1 MANEDIIKLRGTI
14 NNYKDDRGGANLYPH
29 PIVGIV
35 KNNIDPLRTGKI
47 EVYLDRMNGANPDN
61 PLNWTPVSYMSPFFG
76 YTPNTGSP
84 DDEGTYLGN
93 RNSYGFWATPPDI
106 GTQVVCIFINGQPDR
121 GYYIGGI
128 PLIGLTHM
136 VPAIGASPNIIP
148 NDGEANSYAGAD
160 RLPVTEYND
169 ANPKQ
174 DNSSSPIGQARPVH
188 SFHAATLN
196 NQGLIRDPD
205 RGPISSSSQRESPSK
220 VFGISTPGRPIYKG
234 GYTNETIGAAIK
246 DSSTP
251 NDNFK
256 VVGRTG
262 GHTFVMDDGDLEGR
276 DQLMRLRTS
285 GGHMVL
291 MNDYAQTLFIVHA
304 NGQSYIE
311 LGKEGTVDIFTT
323 NSFNVRTQ
331 GDINLHA
338 DNNVNIKAAK
348 DLNIS
353 ADNINIESMKNTSQF
368 VGEKF
373 KQFTKG
379 DHTVKVKSKLSME
392 STGETGIK
400 SGAEVVISGGPNVHL
415 NTKTPSL
422 VPEEVKQIPIIAQTD
437 TLYDSEKGY
446 NPAPGKLETIVSR
459 APAHSPWANANQG
472 VDVKVNASAD
482 ANMPAAPSPS
492 VTAVNAAT
500 SGASFTPTTP
510 ALAAT
515 VPSIPNPSTNAL
527 VSAMAVNTSAG
538 PAAAIALAGSAGVVS
553 TAGATTAAIGNLG
566 LSPKN
571 LENAGILKPGA
582 SNAVT
587 SLIAS
592 GKSLDQAL
600 PTNLFTGKD
609 GISSLNNFINN
620 PAAQVKVGQ
629 AMLTG
634 IMGALKA
641 EGVIT
646 GAESPT
652 QTGGLVLSA
661 ATVGLGPTLDFAKT
675 VAPGASGAELSS
687 ALANASA
694 NPLVSSAKNV
704 IASGNLATG
713 MADKATGAL
722 GGISVADNLKGL
734 AAGAFSKIIGSF
746 KTLTGGKPQNLLAVN
761 TGAAAESAATATTDA
776 GGMTPP
782 ERLSSV
788 LSNAFGVQPG
798 GQLRTALEGGSATIN
813 AAVNA
818 AGTPEEKMAVGMST
832 MNKIAQNLPGIP
844 GIPGIPGGLSAVTN
858 IVTPGAGGV
867 PGTEEITKGL
877 KDAAASISG
886 QIPDIGSKINS
897 ITSGIANA
905 GGLTALAASGL
916 PPGAAAE
923 LQGAISSLGA
933 GGQVKAPTVGADTF
947 DVSGLLNQA
956 KNLLGDS
963 KIPIPNLG
971 AIKIPTTPLDAGQ
984 VAEYNKLKA
993 EADKLNDESF
1003 DTRKAFWD
1011 ARYKFGVDS
1020 TEALTAEEKY
1030 KAVMKKL
1037 ESVNQK
1043 MANVAQGGMS
1053 A

>member
-1 MANEDIIKLRGTI
+1 MANEDIIKQRGTI
-14 NNYKDDRGGANLYPH
+14 SNYHDDKAGANLYPH

-47 EVYLDRMNGANPDN
+47 EVYLDRMNGADSDN

-84 DDEGTYLGN
+84 NDDGTFVGN

-220 VFGISTPGRPIYKG
+220 VFGISTPGRPIYQG
-234 GYTNETIGAAIK
+234 GYTNETIGAAVR
-246 DSSTP
+246 DSSIP

-276 DQLMRLRTS
+276 DQLMRLRTA

-291 MNDYAQTLFIVHA
+291 MNDYAQTLFIIHA

-338 DNNVNIKAAK
+338 DNNINIKAAK
-348 DLNIS
+348 DLNVS
-353 ADNINIESMKNTSQF
+353 AENINIESLKNTSQF

-379 DHTVKVKSKLSME
+379 DHTVKVNSKLSME

-400 SGAEVVISGGPNVHL
+400 SGAEVVVKGGPNIQL
-415 NTKTPSL
+415 NTKSPSL
-422 VPEEVKQIPIIAQTD
+422 VPEEVKQLPIVAHTD
-437 TLYDSEKGY
+437 TLFDSQKGY
-446 NPAPGKLETIVSR
+446 NPAPGKLESIVSR

-472 VDVKVNASAD
+472 VNVKVNASAD
-482 ANMPAAPSPS
+482 ANLPAAPSPS
-492 VTAVNAAT
+492 VTAVNGAT
-500 SGASFTPTTP
+500 TGASFTPTTP

-515 VPSIPNPSTNAL
+515 VPSIPNPSTNSL
-527 VSAMAVNTSAG
+527 VSAMAVNTSGG
-538 PAAAIALAGSAGVVS
+538 PAAAVAQAGSAGIIS

-566 LSPKN
+566 LNPKN
-571 LENAGILKPGA
+571 LESAGLLKPGA
-582 SNAVT
+582 SNVVN

-592 GKSLDQAL
+592 GKPLDQAL

-609 GISSLNNFINN
+609 GISSLGKLINN
-620 PAAQVKVGQ
+620 VPAQTAVAQN
-629 AMLTG
+629 MLNQG
-634 IMGALKA
+634 FAALKTS
-641 EGVIT
+641 GVIS
-646 GAESPT
+646 GNESPT
-652 QTGGLVLSA
+652 QTGGLALSA

-675 VAPGASGAELSS
+675 VSPGATGAVLSA
-687 ALANASA
+687 ALSNAAS

-713 MADKATGAL
+713 LADKSTSAL

-746 KTLTGGKPQNLLAVN
+746 KALTGGKPQNLLAVN
-761 TGAAAESAATATTDA
+761 TGAAESAATATTDE

-782 ERLSSV
+782 ERLNSV
-788 LSNAFGVQPG
+788 LSNAFGVQPN
-798 GQLRTALEGGSATIN
+798 GQLRTTLENAGNDMTAATG
-813 AAVNA
+813 APS
-818 AGTPEEKMAVGMST
+818 TPEEKMAAGMSV
-832 MNKIAQNLPGIP
+832 MNKLAQNLPGVT

-858 IVTPGAGGV
+858 IVTPGNNSV
-867 PGTEEITKGL
+867 PGTADITKGL

-886 QIPDIGSKINS
+886 QVPDIGSKINS
-897 ITSGIANA
+897 ITSGIKVA
-905 GGLTALAASGL
+905 GGLTALAAKGL
-916 PPGAAAE
+916 PSGAAAE

-933 GGQVKAPTVGADTF
+933 GGSVKAPTVGADTF
-947 DVSGLLNQA
+947 DLSGVLGQA
-956 KNLLGDS
+956 KSLLGDS
-963 KIPIPNLG
+963 KIPMPNLG
-971 AIKIPTTPLDAGQ
+971 AIKIPTTPLSSDQ
-984 VAEYNKLKA
+984 VAEYNRLKA
-993 EADKLNDESF
+993 EADKLTDESF

-1011 ARYKFGVDS
+1011 ARYKFGTDS
-1020 TEALTAEEKY
+1020 AEAASAEEKY

-1037 ESVNQK
+1037 ASVNDQL
-1043 MANVAQGGMS
+1043 AHVAQGGMS